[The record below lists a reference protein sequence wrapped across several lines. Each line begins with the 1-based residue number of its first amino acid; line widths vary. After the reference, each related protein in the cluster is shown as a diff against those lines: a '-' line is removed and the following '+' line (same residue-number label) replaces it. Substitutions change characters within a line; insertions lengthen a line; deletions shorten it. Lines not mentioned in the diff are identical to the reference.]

1 MAASDSYPLIAALLV
16 IALTIALVMW
26 TRVYRSHHRTPS
38 NELPVRQVHLDP
50 QPETSER
57 QSLWNTLSRREEEIA
72 RLAAEDSSD
81 DEIAR
86 KLHLSVRTVQNHLQH
101 AREKLHIHSRHEFKY
116 FLQHIGD
123 EFTAAPK

>member
-1 MAASDSYPLIAALLV
+1 MAASDSYPLLAALLV

-38 NELPVRQVHLDP
+38 NELPVRQAHFDP